1 MGITE
6 FDPTKIPSFAT
17 KVARILIN
25 EGFDCYLVGGAVR
38 DNLLGQTLK
47 DIDFTTNATPEE
59 LVKLDSFPKSVQIN
73 ERFGTIAA
81 IVSDEFGENHVVE
94 ITTFRSEEAYVSGR
108 WPSIVKFGVSLEEDL
123 SRRDFTINALAVDM
137 MQILNGDEKIVI
149 IDKFNGIKD
158 LKENELKTV
167 GSPLDRFSEDGLRSV
182 RAIRFSST
190 LGLNIEAETYAAIKK
205 TLHITKLVSI
215 ERFRDEFIKIIN
227 NSPKPSVG
235 INLLLN
241 TGILEIFIPELLEGI
256 GTKQIKFHVHDVY
269 DHSLACLDIAD
280 DKVKIAA
287 LFHDIGK
294 PRCDTHDGH
303 FYGHDQK
310 GAEMTKEILTRLR
323 FSTEFINKTVKLIEN
338 HMFYF
343 PEENNWT
350 DGAIRR
356 FIARVGVEN
365 LEELF
370 LLRIADAV
378 CNIKNSWDS
387 SEIIRLQ
394 SRVSDIL
401 LSDNAF
407 KVSDL
412 DISGEDVMSF
422 GYSGREVGQILK
434 SLLVLVVEDQKLNNN
449 ESLMEIVKNMKIG
462 SNV

>member
-1 MGITE
+1 MSNTKFE
-6 FDPTKIPSFAT
+6 ADKIPGFAL
-17 KVARILIN
+17 KVARILLN
-25 EGFDCYLVGGAVR
+25 EGFDCFLVGGAVR
-38 DNLLGQTLK
+38 DNLLGVVSK
-47 DIDFTTNATPEE
+47 DIDFTTNATPEQ

-94 ITTFRSEEAYVSGR
+94 ITTYRSEEAYVSGR

-137 MQILNGDEKIVI
+137 KQVVNEEKEIYIV
-149 IDKFNGIKD
+149 D
-158 LKENELKTV
+158 LFQGVEHLFEKKLKTV
-167 GSPLDRFSEDGLRSV
+167 GNAIDRFSEDGLRSV
-182 RAIRFSST
+182 RAIRFAST
-190 LGLNIEAETYAAIKK
+190 LGFEIDQEMIDAILQ

-215 ERFRDEFIKIIN
+215 ERFRDELTKIVY

-235 INLLLN
+235 IELLRL
-241 TGILEIFIPELLEGI
+241 TGILNLFLPELLEGI
-256 GTKQIKFHVHDVY
+256 GTKQVKFHIHDVY
-269 DHSLACLDIAD
+269 SHNLACLDVAD
-280 DKVKIAA
+280 DKVKFAA

-303 FYGHDQK
+303 FYGHDQV
-310 GAEMTKEILTRLR
+310 GAEMTKVIMTRLR
-323 FSTEFINKTVKLIEN
+323 FSTEFISKTVRLIQN

-350 DGAIRR
+350 DSAIRR

-365 LEELF
+365 LEDLF

-378 CNIKNSWDS
+378 CNPKNSWDS
-387 SEIIRLQ
+387 SEIVRLQ

-401 LSDNAF
+401 LYDNAF

-412 DISGEDVMSF
+412 DISGDDVMAL
-422 GYSGREVGQILK
+422 GYNGKEVGEILRK
-434 SLLVLVVEDQKLNNN
+434 LLEMVVDDQKLNSKDILI
-449 ESLMEIVKNMKIG
+449 ELAKKIKG
-462 SNV
+462 K